1 MQNRINPI
9 AQYLMW
15 LAATVT
21 AYLAYAQI
29 VVPRI
34 EADAFITE
42 RKSPTR
48 IASGPRTDRK
58 AKFAH
63 LFPADAWELAPCKV
77 LETAQG
83 TILFRDYQPHDD
95 GRVEVFP
102 FTMVIQSKTEEDDSS
117 ETETETEINSDPEHE
132 PVPIVIRSSQKAV
145 LQFERAFKLDG
156 GDPGKIQHGQLNGEV
171 SIYRPPSAIGADD
184 DLKVLTSNVLLEKQK
199 IYTVDDVEFEFGA
212 NHGRGRHLDIELSHE
227 TPLEALN
234 TDFSKINGV
243 RSLKLGYLERLR
255 IYPTPGKE
263 KTNRMLAG
271 QNAPLEIRCLG
282 AFQFDFE
289 QQLATF
295 DDKVVVSQL
304 DESGQSLKC
313 QKLALLF
320 DSKVTEGQP
329 LTRSENEDPASQ
341 NLQLR
346 RVIATGNPAI
356 LTAADRD
363 ASIVAN
369 YVDYDLALNR
379 IIARRPEGV
388 SMAMGQQQFTSNEIE
403 YRIRE
408 DGAIGPL
415 LANGPGSMTRYV
427 DGKGFSAK
435 WSKSLSIQPDT
446 NQRKRITLGGQAE
459 ITLDQDT
466 TIAGSDMEIWL
477 WELAKPNSATA
488 TQPAIATAHPSNP
501 TDPAESQSAKWKYLP
516 HQLRAKGD
524 VRIDSAQLAGNTE
537 DLTLRWPRPDEDD
550 VDRLFTPDLN
560 GEAESVPH
568 RASKIPLPQQPVEDP
583 VREFNLPVRVD
594 APIDPRIRQVTFSRP
609 LQIAQEPTR
618 KTKFLF
624 DGDLVEVDFS
634 GHQREAQISKL
645 VIEGNVNVREI
656 ASENPLEQPVEIR
669 GDQLYVIPQNGGAGE
684 ELHRMTI
691 NGQAS
696 IIGKGLNLTGSEIH
710 LDQAANRMW
719 VVGAGEMNIEQSAV
733 AKAAATSPDG
743 EQVPP
748 GEQAS
753 PRKAGAN
760 VEPQDVT
767 INWAGGMIFDGQKIY
782 FEDDVSAAGLQDGS
796 ENNRTQLRSL
806 SEGLSV
812 RLSNPVN
819 FRNLKGGGKQDIGK
833 VEIQEMILVDQ
844 ISNEKR
850 VFTKTSAESETESDR
865 RPVVLEKQDFDP
877 AGKLVAK
884 QKIIVPHA
892 SIDVLSGN
900 MRAAGPGTVMN
911 WQKGAMADTERPG
924 IPALQASTGD
934 QDAENQDRDRS
945 NEKSFVR
952 VNFDKI
958 LIANQKLGRVRV
970 DGKVRSL
977 YAPLDSFDQQFD
989 PDNPTRPAGAIK
1001 MTCEQ
1006 MEIAQWQPRDQPTK
1020 TNEFTARGNSVI
1032 VGDDFRA
1039 TGSRIDFSEAKGLLT
1054 LEGSPR
1060 DAANLTYTE
1069 PQTTNQRSL
1078 AAGKILYR
1086 PEDGWTDI
1094 QDVQEASMG
1103 QKGSL
1108 FGN

>member
-1 MQNRINPI
+1 MPNRINPI

-21 AYLAYAQI
+21 AYLAYAQF
-29 VVPRI
+29 VVPKI
-34 EADAFITE
+34 EADAHITE
-42 RKSPTR
+42 RKSPIR
-48 IASGPRTDRK
+48 IASGPKTDRK
-58 AKFAH
+58 EKIAH
-63 LFPADAWELAPCKV
+63 LFPADAWELAPCKI

-83 TILFRDYQPHDD
+83 TILFRDYQPYDD
-95 GRVEVFP
+95 GRVEVYP
-102 FTMVIQSKTEEDDSS
+102 FTMVIRRDKDEDDSP
-117 ETETETEINSDPEHE
+117 ETETNSDPEHE
-132 PVPIVIRSSQKAV
+132 PVPIVLRSSQKAV

-156 GDPGKIQHGQLNGEV
+156 GDPGKIQQGQLNGEV
-171 SIYRPPSAIGADD
+171 SIYRPPSSIGAND
-184 DLKVLTSNVLLEKQK
+184 DLKVLTSNVLLEKHK

-212 NHGRGRHLDIELSHE
+212 NHGYGRQLDIELSHE
-227 TPLEALN
+227 TPIEALN

-243 RSLKLGYLERLR
+243 RNLKLGFLQRLR
-255 IYPTPGKE
+255 IHPTPGKE
-263 KTNRMLAG
+263 KRNRILAG
-271 QNAPLEIRCLG
+271 QDAPLEIRCMG
-282 AFQFDFE
+282 AFRFDFE

-295 DDKVVVSQL
+295 DDQVVVRQL
-304 DESGQSLKC
+304 DKSGQSLQC

-329 LTRSENEDPASQ
+329 LTRSETPSPANQ
-341 NLQLR
+341 DLLLR
-346 RVIATGNPAI
+346 RVVATGQPVI
-356 LTAADRD
+356 LTATDREAD
-363 ASIVAN
+363 IVAN

-388 SMAMGQQQFTSNEIE
+388 SMTMGQQQFTSNELE

-415 LANGPGSMTRYV
+415 MANGPGSMTRYV
-427 DGKGFSAK
+427 EGKGFSAK

-446 NQRKRITLGGQAE
+446 EQRKRITLGGQAE
-459 ITLDQDT
+459 ITLDQDS

-477 WELAKPNSATA
+477 WELANPKTEIQP
-488 TQPAIATAHPSNP
+488 QPAVAA
-501 TDPAESQSAKWKYLP
+501 AEPKSANWKYLP
-516 HQLRAKGD
+516 HLLQAKGD
-524 VRIDSAQLAGNTE
+524 VRVDSTQLTGNTE
-537 DLTLRWPRPDEDD
+537 NLTLRWPRPDEADLG
-550 VDRLFTPDLN
+550 RLFNPEPDV
-560 GEAESVPH
+560 ETEIKPY
-568 RASKIPLPQQPVEDP
+568 RASKIPLPQHPFENPSRQFIV
-583 VREFNLPVRVD
+583 PVRVD
-594 APIDPRIRQVTFSRP
+594 APIDPEVQQVVFTQPR
-609 LQIAQEPTR
+609 QIAQEP
-618 KTKFLF
+618 KINNKFLF

-634 GHQREAQISKL
+634 GHQRGAQISKL

-656 ASENPLEQPVEIR
+656 ATDNPQDQPVKIR
-669 GDQLYVIPQNGGAGE
+669 GDQLYLIPQNVGGGE
-684 ELHRMTI
+684 ELHRITI

-696 IIGKGLNLTGSEIH
+696 IVGKGLNLTGSEIH
-710 LDQAANRMW
+710 MDQAANRLW
-719 VVGAGEMNIEQSAV
+719 VVGAGEMEIEQSAV
-733 AKAAATSPDG
+733 AQAKAA
-743 EQVPP
+743 
-748 GEQAS
+748 QAGGQ
-753 PRKAGAN
+753 PLPAEPERN
-760 VEPQDVT
+760 VEPQDIT
-767 INWAGGMIFDGQKIY
+767 INWVGGMIFDGQKIY
-782 FEDDVSAAGLQDGS
+782 FEDSVAAAGLQNDP
-796 ENNRTQLRSL
+796 ENDRTQLRSL

-812 RLSNPVN
+812 RLSNPIN
-819 FRNLKGGGKQDIGK
+819 FRKLKAGGQQDIGK
-833 VEIQEMILVDQ
+833 VEIQELILVDQ

-850 VFTKTSAESETESDR
+850 VFTKAPIGLETDADR

-877 AGKLVAK
+877 SGQLVAK

-892 SIDVLSGN
+892 SIDVRSGN
-900 MRAAGPGTVMN
+900 MRAAGPGAVMN
-911 WQKGAMADTERPG
+911 WQKGAMTDTDRPG
-924 IPALQASTGD
+924 IPLIQASTAGNRDED
-934 QDAENQDRDRS
+934 QNQDQS
-945 NEKSFVR
+945 NEKTFVR

-977 YAPLDSFDQQFD
+977 YAPLDTFDQQFD

-1006 MEIAQWQPRDQPTK
+1006 MEIAQWQPRDQATK

-1069 PQTTNQRSL
+1069 PQTSNQRNL